1 MTGNFWKTMFVKG
14 KKTRRHDFDLDV
26 KIIFRYSSILYFT
39 LIFYA
44 VLVLN
49 MNYFRI
55 VYNSQMSAEDN
66 ISVVYRL
73 ILDQKYFVCHT
84 NYNLFIL
91 FYLFIFMYFTN
102 LQLIRLISS
111 STNKRN
117 ARHITKRCKYAQYVI
132 IDPINGS
139 ENVGNQVNERE
150 RRNWLTM
157 HRYAE

>member
-1 MTGNFWKTMFVKG
+1 MTGNFWKTMFVKN
-14 KKTRRHDFDLDV
+14 KKTRRHDCDSDV
-26 KIIFRYSSILYFT
+26 KIIFMHSSILYLT
-39 LIFYA
+39 LIFH
-44 VLVLN
+44 
-49 MNYFRI
+49 
-55 VYNSQMSAEDN
+55 S
-66 ISVVYRL
+66 SVTIKHELCYS
-73 ILDQKYFVCHT
+73 DTK
-84 NYNLFIL
+84 YNLFIL

-102 LQLIRLISS
+102 LRLIRLISS